1 MSSILGVDDMQK
13 STKPTRARHVAPTRH
28 TRGLASRVIAL
39 RANASEHKT
48 IGITS
53 CQSGMGS
60 STVASNLAV
69 AINAAVDGEVLFVD
83 AVERSRLI
91 GKRPAH
97 PGWFDFVFGEA
108 ELADVV
114 RATDV
119 PKLSVIG
126 HGAFPGNTIGT
137 YNKDKLANITQ
148 LLKDRFE
155 FVIFDLPSS
164 ENSGFCIPLACIL
177 DGTILVLKAGHVSS
191 TAAMRYQQE
200 LKIQGVN
207 LLGAVL
213 NQTESHVPNFLRSW
227 MRS

>member
-1 MSSILGVDDMQK
+1 MSSTIGADEKQK
-13 STKPTRARHVAPTRH
+13 SSKPTRARHVLPTRQ
-28 TRGLASRVIAL
+28 TRGLASRIISL
-39 RANASEHKT
+39 RSNGNEHKT

-53 CQSGMGS
+53 CQTGMGS

-69 AINAAVDGEVLFVD
+69 AINAAIDGEVLLVD
-83 AVERSRLI
+83 AVERSKAL
-91 GKRPAH
+91 GKKESH

-108 ELADVV
+108 ELTDVV

-126 HGAFPGNTIGT
+126 HGSFPGNVIGT
-137 YNKDKLANITQ
+137 YNKDKLSNIAQ

-155 FVIFDLPSS
+155 FVIFDLPSA
-164 ENSGFCIPLACIL
+164 ENAGFTIPLACVL

-191 TAAMRYQQE
+191 TSATRFQQE
-200 LKIQGVN
+200 LQVQGVH
-207 LLGAVL
+207 LVGAVL